1 MTKQINNFNSNLN
14 INSIFKSFII
24 LFVFCFAASN
34 NSFAQFQIPQKSR
47 TATKYAK
54 KYQFNKNIKI
64 PTRTCP
70 DLKAMPIQFTI
81 VSRTAQ
87 TARVRIIAMVKNV
100 GNQNYVSGSNQQ
112 SLQLYIGSTIVK
124 NLPFQN
130 LAKGASRTTTFYMNY
145 HFSEEFPTT
154 IKSCVSY
161 DPDIA
166 MDGNTQ
172 NDECTYSNNSS
183 SRSTTEIGGIL

>member
-1 MTKQINNFNSNLN
+1 MTNQISNFS
-14 INSIFKSFII
+14 INSILKSFLI

-34 NSFAQFQIPQKSR
+34 DSFAQFKFSQKNR
-47 TATKYAK
+47 VPAKYSK
-54 KYQFNKNIKI
+54 KYQINKNFKT
-64 PTRTCP
+64 PVRTCP

-81 VSRTAQ
+81 VSRTAH
-87 TARVRIIAMVKNV
+87 TARVRITAKVKNI
-100 GNQNYVSGSNQQ
+100 GNQNYVSSSNQQ

-130 LAKGASRTTTFYMNY
+130 LAKGTSRTTTFYMSY

-154 IKSCVSY
+154 IKSYVSY

-166 MDGNTQ
+166 VDGNTQ
-172 NDECTYSNNSS
+172 NDECTYNNNSS

>member
-1 MTKQINNFNSNLN
+1 MINQISNFSINTNNIL
-14 INSIFKSFII
+14 KSFLI

-34 NSFAQFQIPQKSR
+34 NSFAQFRTLQKDR
-47 TATKYAK
+47 FPAKYTKK
-54 KYQFNKNIKI
+54 SPINKNFKT
-64 PTRTCP
+64 PVRTCP

-81 VSRTAQ
+81 VSRTAH
-87 TARVRIIAMVKNV
+87 TARVRITAKVKNI

-112 SLQLYIGSTIVK
+112 SLQLYVGSTIVK

-154 IKSCVSY
+154 IKSYVSY

-172 NDECTYSNNSS
+172 NDECNYSNNSS
-183 SRSTTEIGGIL
+183 SRSTAEIGGIL